1 MKLATF
7 IFLSYLTSSWAGDVQ
22 LQISRHGKSVAVA
35 DTPNFVTNVVAFVES
50 ASVGATSFGDAS
62 NRWQDVL
69 MSGSFIHLTYAP
81 PRTFRLPIMV
91 QNVQK
96 WEKRTVN
103 EILVSLPEGDY
114 PEIQLRSGTNYM
126 AVTKYD
132 PRALKRLV
140 MEPALELSTV
150 KPYDS
155 IYITK

>member
-1 MKLATF
+1 LRLATF
-7 IFLSYLTSSWAGDVQ
+7 IFLSCLSSSWAGDVQ

-50 ASVGATSFGDAS
+50 ASVDVTGYEGVS

-69 MSGSFIHLTYAP
+69 ASGSFIHLTYAL
-81 PRTFRLPIMV
+81 PRTFRLPVMAPNG
-91 QNVQK
+91 QQWK
-96 WEKRTVN
+96 ERTVN

-140 MEPALELSTV
+140 TEPALELSTV
-150 KPYDS
+150 QPY
-155 IYITK
+155 